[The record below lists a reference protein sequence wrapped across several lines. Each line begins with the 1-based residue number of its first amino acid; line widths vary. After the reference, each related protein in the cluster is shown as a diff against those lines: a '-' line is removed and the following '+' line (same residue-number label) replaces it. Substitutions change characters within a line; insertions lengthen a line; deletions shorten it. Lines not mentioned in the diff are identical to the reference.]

1 MMSEG
6 GLAEVMTAQHNAL
19 DNVLDSALREQ
30 LLDRREKLEEAAAL
44 SGDFEFANLLGEV
57 DDALAK
63 MDAGTYGVC
72 ESCNGQVEPERLLAD
87 PLVRVCLSELSSAER
102 SALEMDLELAAAI
115 QRGLLPKNVQGNG
128 SWKAD
133 FIYQPHSIVS
143 GDYCDVIP
151 LDDELYFVL
160 GDVSG
165 KGMAA
170 SLLMSSLHAMFH
182 TLVPLKL
189 PLGEIMTRANHL
201 LAESSPANA
210 YATLVAGRAA
220 KNGEIEVV
228 NAGHLPPIVIKN
240 GMKGEFDV
248 AGVPLGMFAGATFP
262 TGRIHLSP
270 GDSVILF
277 TDGVTEAVNGDG
289 TEFGTLRLFEAL
301 NGATEPSAL
310 IRGCLDS
317 LESFRSGTKT
327 FDDLTML
334 AVTYA

>member
-6 GLAEVMTAQHNAL
+6 GLAEVMTAQHDAL
-19 DNVLDSALREQ
+19 DNVLREQ
-30 LLDRREKLEEAAAL
+30 LLDRKEKLQEAMAL
-44 SGDFEFANLLGEV
+44 SSDLKFANLLGEV
-57 DDALAK
+57 DSALAK
-63 MDAGTYGVC
+63 MDAGTFGVC
-72 ESCNGQVEPERLLAD
+72 EECKGQVEPERLLAD
-87 PLVRVCLSELSSAER
+87 PLVKVCLSDLSDAER

-115 QRGLLPKNVQGNG
+115 QRGLLPKNVRGND

-133 FIYQPHSIVS
+133 YIYEPHSIVS

-151 LDDELYFVL
+151 LGDELYFVL

-182 TLVPLKL
+182 SLIPLKL
-189 PLGEIMTRANHL
+189 SLGEIMSRANHL
-201 LAESSPANA
+201 LAENSPANT
-210 YATLVAGRAA
+210 YATLVAGRANR
-220 KNGEIEVV
+220 NGEIEIV

-248 AGVPLGMFAGATFP
+248 AGLPLGMFAGATFP
-262 TGRIHLSP
+262 AGRIQLAK
-270 GDSVILF
+270 GDSVVLF
-277 TDGVTEAVNGDG
+277 TDGVTESVNADG

-301 NGATEPSAL
+301 YGSTEPADLIGGCLHSLVRFRNGAKA
-310 IRGCLDS
+310 
-317 LESFRSGTKT
+317 